1 MTANDFTAKT
11 PAGKL
16 LSLKQVVG
24 KITIIDFWASWCA
37 PCRAENPNM
46 VKIYAE
52 FHSKGLNIIGV
63 SLDDDDLKWKNAIR
77 KDKLVWNQVSTLKGW
92 DCPIAKQYGVEAIPA
107 AFVID
112 ANGNIIAKGLH
123 GDELRKKIAELLK

>member
-1 MTANDFTAKT
+1 
-11 PAGKL
+11 
-16 LSLKQVVG
+16 LSLKEVVS

-46 VKIYAE
+46 VKIYTE

-77 KDKLVWNQVSTLKGW
+77 KDKLIWNQVSTLKGW
-92 DCPIAKQYGVEAIPA
+92 DCPVAKQYGVDAIPA
-107 AFVID
+107 TFVID
-112 ANGNIIAKGLH
+112 ANGNIVAKGLH